1 MAQKRGRKSA
11 ASLSVIPVAF
21 GQRPAP
27 PACLTD
33 EESKDWLVIV
43 NRLPADWFPEESWP
57 LLIAY
62 CRHIAAANR
71 IYEQMSKTGDL
82 ADADNLKLFDRLGKM
97 HERETRT
104 QAVLATKLRLTQ
116 QSRMQAK
123 TAASQAVGGLLRK
136 PWEFNGR

>member
-1 MAQKRGRKSA
+1 MVQKRGRKSA
-11 ASLSVIPVAF
+11 ASLSVFPVTM

-27 PACLTD
+27 PGCLTD
-33 EESKDWLVIV
+33 EESKDWMIIV
-43 NRLPADWFPEESWP
+43 NRLPPDWFPEESWP

-62 CRHIAAANR
+62 CRHIAASNR

-82 ADADNLKLFDRLGKM
+82 ADTDNLKLFDRLAKM

-123 TAASQAVGGLLRK
+123 TAASQAAGGSLRK
-136 PWEFNGR
+136 PWEFDGR